1 MGEEHRL
8 RERGLEYATMTE
20 LVFQVEND
28 PDGGFTAKAVG
39 ASVFTQAET
48 LEDLKRMVRDAVA
61 CHFEDPAGRPSMV
74 RLFP

>member
-1 MGEEHRL
+1 
-8 RERGLEYATMTE
+8 MTE

-48 LEDLKRMVRDAVA
+48 LEDLRRMVRDAVA
-61 CHFEDPAGRPSMV
+61 CHFEDPALDHPSSISMPY
-74 RLFP
+74 RFIFL

>member
-1 MGEEHRL
+1 
-8 RERGLEYATMTE
+8 
-20 LVFQVEND
+20 VFQVEND
-28 PDGGFTAKAVG
+28 PDGGFTAKPVG
-39 ASVFTQAET
+39 ASDFTQAET